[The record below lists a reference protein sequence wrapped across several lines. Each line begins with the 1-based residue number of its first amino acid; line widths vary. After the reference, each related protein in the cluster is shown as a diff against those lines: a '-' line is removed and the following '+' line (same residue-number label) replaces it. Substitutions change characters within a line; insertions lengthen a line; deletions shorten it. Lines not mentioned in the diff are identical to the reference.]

1 MWRLF
6 DVHTDGSDGE
16 TAQCGVEAV
25 PIRLVFEDVEQR
37 RRDVVHRR
45 ERTGEFARVQSTLLI
60 AEFDLSF
67 LFEIRDGDD
76 GADDA
81 LEELERVVGAVVGVG
96 PLRRVGV
103 VDLRRIVA

>member
-60 AEFDLSF
+60 AEFDLPFSS
-67 LFEIRDGDD
+67 RS
-76 GADDA
+76 AMVTT
-81 LEELERVVGAVVGVG
+81 ERTTRSKSSSASLV
-96 PLRRVGV
+96 PW
-103 VDLRRIVA
+103 